1 MTLEYGTDENGYRNG
16 SCRLTEC
23 PVCGYS
29 LRDRRGSKLR
39 YHLLNDHGPE
49 DFGLSPLA
57 D

>member
-1 MTLEYGTDENGYRNG
+1 MTIEYGTDENGYQNG

-23 PVCGYS
+23 PVCGYP